1 VRRNIM
7 SNFWYSKYRAPWNL
21 GLRASLSLAAAFVEI
36 TVSLNAFPAP
46 SQSQSAEIAQSP
58 ATAEAQRLFNDRH
71 LSGAIVAQDVKSGEQ
86 LVSFSSD
93 SATGEPDFLPLSIV
107 KLFLFASYW
116 EHRAALPA
124 SITADPR
131 ELIAEGSDS
140 AGRHLALALRSSLG
154 SRALLRDLDRF
165 GFPGCTAI
173 RAVDCTSLTR
183 DTTDKDWA
191 DAMSIGESNF
201 RVTLLG
207 LSRFIAAIGNRGIS
221 TGAHSARIMR
231 EETSQQLRSAML
243 DTVKIGTA
251 SGIRDRLGSLGHLAG
266 KTGSGPGDAN
276 PTDGI
281 FAALI
286 FDSTGA
292 ARFSVVT
299 YVRRGGHGG
308 GAAAEISADIAKFLL
323 SNNRE

>member
-1 VRRNIM
+1 M
-7 SNFWYSKYRAPWNL
+7 SKSSNSKYRAPWNPR
-21 GLRASLSLAAAFVEI
+21 LRASLLFALVFCVTLASLQA
-36 TVSLNAFPAP
+36 SP
-46 SQSQSAEIAQSP
+46 SQSQSAEIARSP
-58 ATAEAQRLFNDRH
+58 AAAEAQRLFYDRH
-71 LSGAIVAQDVKSGEQ
+71 LSGAIVAQDAKSGAQ

-93 SATGEPDFLPLSIV
+93 SASAKPDFLPLSIV

-124 SITADPR
+124 SISADPR

-140 AGRHLALALRSSLG
+140 AGRRLALALRHSLG

-165 GFPGCTAI
+165 GFPRCTAI
-173 RAVDCTSLTR
+173 RVVDCTSLAA

-207 LSRFIAAIGNRGIS
+207 LSQFIAAIGDRGIS
-221 TGAHSARIMR
+221 PGPHSTRIMR
-231 EETSQQLRSAML
+231 EQTSQQLQSAVL

-251 SGIRDRLGSLGHLAG
+251 SGIRDRIGSLGQLGG

-281 FAALI
+281 FAALV

-292 ARFSVVT
+292 ARYSIVT

-323 SNNRE
+323 SNGHD

>member
-1 VRRNIM
+1 MIK
-7 SNFWYSKYRAPWNL
+7 FWKSKYRTLTRLAL
-21 GLRASLSLAAAFVEI
+21 FASLTLAPAILAGFDSLHTFQLQSLPGAA
-36 TVSLNAFPAP
+36 TNP
-46 SQSQSAEIAQSP
+46 S

-71 LSGAIVAQDVKSGEQ
+71 LTGAAVAQDVKSGAQ

-93 SATGEPDFLPLSIV
+93 SASAKPDFLPLSIV

-116 EHRAALPA
+116 EHHAALPA

-140 AGRHLALALRSSLG
+140 TGRHLALALRHSLG
-154 SRALLRDLDRF
+154 SRALLRDLNRF
-165 GFPGCTAI
+165 GFPRCTAI
-173 RAVDCTSLTR
+173 RAVDCTSLAP
-183 DTTDKDWA
+183 DTTDEDWA

-201 RVTLLG
+201 HVTLLG
-207 LSRFIAAIGNRGIS
+207 LSQFIAAIGNRGFS
-221 TGAHSARIMR
+221 PGLHTARIMR
-231 EETSQQLRSAML
+231 EQTSQQLQSAML
-243 DTVKIGTA
+243 GTVNIGTA
-251 SGIRDRLGSLGHLAG
+251 SGIRDRLGSLGHLGG

-281 FAALI
+281 FAALV

-292 ARFSVVT
+292 ARYSIVT

-323 SNNRE
+323 SNNHE